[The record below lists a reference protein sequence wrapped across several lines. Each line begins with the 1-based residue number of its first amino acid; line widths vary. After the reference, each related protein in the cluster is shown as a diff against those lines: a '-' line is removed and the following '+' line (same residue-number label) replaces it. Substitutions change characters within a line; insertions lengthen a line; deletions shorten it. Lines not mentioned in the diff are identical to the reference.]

1 MKGNTINEFIGDLLS
16 MGGPEKEFIFRS
28 KKYFLETTFNN
39 KENIKELVIFEC
51 CDKANPYIGENNKL
65 EFVDE
70 DKLEFIC
77 DIGKVKEVVKELRK
91 VHPYEEPAIDIVPL
105 IDVDFSS
112 LFIVIVPVS
121 LILSL
126 T

>member
-51 CDKANPYIGENNKL
+51 CDKANPYIYKSQGKTLKDLVNQFEKANIFDGMNIYEAEN
-65 EFVDE
+65 E
-70 DKLEFIC
+70 I
-77 DIGKVKEVVKELRK
+77 EV
-91 VHPYEEPAIDIVPL
+91 I
-105 IDVDFSS
+105 FG
-112 LFIVIVPVS
+112 
-121 LILSL
+121 
-126 T
+126 